1 MDKIVFIIICFN
13 VSIALAQNDNI
24 YLLDHNGNQR
34 IGGDNNNIIYILN
47 IKDDNE
53 KFHHDSYKF
62 KIPNQSGIDKFLPFS
77 QIRRKISLDTVN
89 YRTRNELSSVMKN
102 YELHE
107 YFSHLVQNRK
117 PINIIIKRN
126 KTYYYFPVLYKGTE
140 KNLEILNYGF

>member
-1 MDKIVFIIICFN
+1 MKSIISIIICFN

-24 YLLDHNGNQR
+24 YLLDPDGNQR
-34 IGGDNNNIIYILN
+34 IGGYNNNIIYILN

-62 KIPNQSGIDKFLPFS
+62 KIPNQSGIDKFLSFS
-77 QIRRKISLDTVN
+77 EIKRKISLDSIN
-89 YRTRNELSSVMKN
+89 YQTKRELSSKMES

-140 KNLEILNYGF
+140 KNLEILNH